1 MIQGRPVMAWRWW
14 GVYCIAVLFL
24 AHVPARPAAG
34 ATPLSNAGPVLDE
47 MAKQLENR
55 SLSVSERV
63 QIVKTLGEWQTAQV
77 RPPLVAALKDPTPE
91 IREAAARALGWR
103 GNNEATAPLR
113 QLIETPG
120 EPASVRAAAA
130 WSLGMIGD
138 ASVRALVIALTQDPD
153 AKIKEAALWGLAL
166 GYLGDRADRT
176 TYLIQ
181 FAENRAFDP
190 QARGQAIRVLAA
202 ANEERVVAS
211 LSRILETEPRLTV
224 AVPTGQPTEQQIAS
238 LRHTQTQDVAAFAA
252 GSLGRLEAKSALPQ
266 MLSAAEDPRD
276 FFLRMNA
283 VESLVAWNVPEAF
296 PVFVRRLGDPL
307 PEVRILALAGLEHLG
322 DQKGVAPALGS
333 LSDPYAMVRARAVT
347 TVAKLGGSKVR
358 PQLEALAKT
367 EVEPE
372 VMAAL
377 ETALSQAAR

>member
-1 MIQGRPVMAWRWW
+1 
-14 GVYCIAVLFL
+14 
-24 AHVPARPAAG
+24 
-34 ATPLSNAGPVLDE
+34 
-47 MAKQLENR
+47 
-55 SLSVSERV
+55 
-63 QIVKTLGEWQTAQV
+63 
-77 RPPLVAALKDPTPE
+77 
-91 IREAAARALGWR
+91 
-103 GNNEATAPLR
+103 
-113 QLIETPG
+113 
-120 EPASVRAAAA
+120 
-130 WSLGMIGD
+130 MIGD

-190 QARGQAIRVLAA
+190 RARGQAIRVLAA